1 MSERSY
7 SLDTN
12 IVSDLL
18 RNPRGRA
25 ASAILAVG
33 EDTICISAIVA
44 SELHYGAAKS
54 GSTRIAH
61 MVEELLRE
69 VPILAYEPPA
79 DRHYG
84 RIRAE
89 LEAKGQSIGGNDLL
103 IAAQALANNLILV
116 TDNVREFG
124 RISELTIENWLR

>member
-1 MSERSY
+1 LSERPY
-7 SLDTN
+7 FLDTN

-18 RNPRGRA
+18 RNPRGRT
-25 ASAILAVG
+25 ASAILTAG
-33 EDTICISAIVA
+33 EDNICISAIVA
-44 SELHYGAAKS
+44 SELRYGVAKS
-54 GSTRIAH
+54 GSTRIAN

-89 LEAKGQSIGGNDLL
+89 LEVRGELIGGNDML
-103 IAAQALANNLILV
+103 IAAQALAHDLILV